1 MYAATYAKM
10 IGTGDVHMAPTR
22 EPAATHPAYSRA
34 RWPSRVSLR
43 LTRDMADKLAA
54 AATADSAPIADVARE
69 ALAAGLDAT
78 IRRRR
83 DARRRAIR
91 DASRDDHRDDHRD
104 GDAADGDS

>member
-1 MYAATYAKM
+1 
-10 IGTGDVHMAPTR
+10 MAPTR
-22 EPAATHPAYSRA
+22 EPATIYPTYSRA

-54 AATADSAPIADVARE
+54 AATADSAPIADVSRE

-83 DARRRAIR
+83 DARRRALR
-91 DASRDDHRDDHRD
+91 DASHNASHDDQRDDQRD
-104 GDAADGDS
+104 GDATDGAS